1 MISGNHYVEIIV
13 NGNPLELTDQES
25 LNLRMNSVLYDPSSA
40 NITQADYSFSFSV
53 PSTPRNDK
61 ALGYA
66 NNLSRPNKFH
76 SRYSAEVYADGQLV
90 FKGSMTVDS
99 YDHGDKLY
107 ECHLVNIKRNTVEE
121 IFGDATLDEIPW
133 EVEFDGAPAINKAN
147 HDYDNGYWF
156 PLVCYGAFQKTP
168 SVEDDVEDEYTSK
181 FVFDKYNKWWIE
193 SFYPSLSVTELLRKA
208 FQWKGYDVT
217 GDVYRDYRYSMIYAS
232 TNLADE
238 QTPEYNVGN
247 PKFGKVTLDVT
258 FDNSG
263 RKASAMNSQ
272 DLSFPYYKVVGAINA
287 DIGAGQVEYNF
298 PSVNWWN
305 ALSPSTST
313 VKVAAPTYMY
323 DPGESV
329 IVIPATG
336 WYKITMSCNA
346 TLLDGNGTF
355 KAQQWHNSFKQGDTF
370 EQQTMTIHK
379 GIDENTPIEIQL
391 IKNYDSNIELIKGK
405 KNRIYHT
412 GDPADDTYRY
422 QGGSYTGSAQ
432 PNREEWVTDFP
443 HQDLAGSK
451 APTKTDSILA
461 SSQAQSVGNR
471 GSFTGDR
478 NRNSSAVT
486 RGGNFGGERPPSGN
500 SGSSTTSY
508 GYVHK
513 DGSVMPYD
521 QAVSEAFICGF
532 SSMLGGT
539 VSVMRDGYSW
549 SRTNATENKVF
560 ANVDGMIQ
568 MMKDGTQ
575 SATTYCK
582 NTYKGS
588 PSNNVSVVTSSNRM
602 SGSINCMVWLEKND
616 VLEPVVVQRDYGD
629 QFYDTRATIHLSIE
643 AASPN
648 DRKHLEDSNFGYN
661 SPTEFPQKLK
671 LTNFCNSGT
680 SVATWVNN
688 VLTAFNWTLTQ
699 EGNLVS
705 IDSYDKITRNNIS
718 YAVDLDD
725 RTSDED
731 AVSEAIEYPRSMSVR
746 YQVNTDEWGFE
757 QSVPSEWIDTDEW
770 KEHGDSGYTVIE
782 LSDDTYETS
791 ESTVQTNFSYT
802 WYDTF
807 TYHHVDSAGTES
819 TATTEITIPVIE
831 ESQYM
836 ADGYG
841 YEEAMKHDGY
851 SKTQRFW
858 YRMQPSQ
865 ESVFLSD
872 SMHEEV
878 FLACPANDWNGFN
891 LSYKDTETSLL
902 TECFDVIP
910 MLSSN
915 YVTLEA
921 YLSPSEYVAIRNGA
935 LVHFDSD
942 LYYTAEI
949 NGYDPS
955 GYNPTEL
962 KLVKKV
968 Q

>member
-13 NGNPLELTDQES
+13 NGNPLEITDQES
-25 LNLRMNSVLYDPSSA
+25 LNLRMNSVLYDPSST
-40 NITQADYSFSFSV
+40 NITQADYSFSFQI

-121 IFGDATLDEIPW
+121 IFGDATLSDIPW
-133 EVEFDGAPAINKAN
+133 EVEFDGAPTINEAN
-147 HDYDNGYWF
+147 KDYDNGYWF
-156 PLVCYGAFQKTP
+156 PLVCYGAFQKNP
-168 SVEDDVEDEYTSK
+168 AVEDEIQDEYTSK
-181 FVFDKYNKWWIE
+181 FTFDKYNKWWVE

-217 GDVYRDYRYSMIYAS
+217 GDVFRDQRYSMIYAS
-232 TNLADE
+232 TNLGDE
-238 QTPEYNVGN
+238 QSPDYNVGN
-247 PKFGKVTLDVT
+247 PKFGKISLHSD
-258 FDNSG
+258 FSNSD
-263 RKASAMNSQ
+263 RHYERMNIQ
-272 DLSFPYYKVVGAINA
+272 DLSFPYYKVRQRDFRETSDGNLS
-287 DIGAGQVEYNF
+287 EYNF
-298 PSVNWWN
+298 ATIDWWN
-305 ALSPSTST
+305 LLDSRSAT
-313 VKVAAPTYMY
+313 VTINNDNYMY
-323 DPGESV
+323 DPGEQV
-329 IVIPATG
+329 IVIPKSG
-336 WYKITMSCNA
+336 WYRIGMKARVVLNDPDTTFTATQWYCSLSGPDAQLEEKSITLKKDLM
-346 TLLDGNGTF
+346 F
-355 KAQQWHNSFKQGDTF
+355 
-370 EQQTMTIHK
+370 I
-379 GIDENTPIEIQL
+379 TPVEVQL
-391 IKNYDSNIELIKGK
+391 IRNYNDNIELIKG
-405 KNRIYHT
+405 NTNIEWAT
-412 GDPADDTYRY
+412 GDPNQETYTYGYWRQY
-422 QGGSYTGSAQ
+422 VGNPFPEWVENTY
-432 PNREEWVTDFP
+432 PNRTIWTTEFP
-443 HQDLAGSK
+443 HQDLIGNKSPTELNDLTIITQPRRGIGNPPQSSSDSK
-451 APTKTDSILA
+451 TVIEGYITP
-461 SSQAQSVGNR
+461 
-471 GSFTGDR
+471 F
-478 NRNSSAVT
+478 
-486 RGGNFGGERPPSGN
+486 PSPI
-500 SGSSTTSY
+500 SY
-508 GYVHK
+508 
-513 DGSVMPYD
+513 DP
-521 QAVSEAFICGF
+521 AVSEGFIMGL
-532 SSMLGGT
+532 SSFGGGNT
-539 VSVMRDGYSW
+539 AILKNGHSW
-549 SRTNATENKVF
+549 SNASAIENKVM
-560 ANVDGMIQ
+560 ANVSGLTAVMLNGSKKPTNYGANTYPNAPTNRYTSFDKEIGR
-568 MMKDGTQ
+568 GF
-575 SATTYCK
+575 SGETYCL
-582 NTYKGS
+582 
-588 PSNNVSVVTSSNRM
+588 
-602 SGSINCMVWLEKND
+602 VWLEKND
-616 VLEPVVVQRDYGD
+616 RVEPVVIQRDFGD
-629 QFYDTRATIHLSIE
+629 TQKYDVDVTLDLTIE
-643 AASPN
+643 AFS
-648 DRKHLEDSNFGYN
+648 DRSNYQLRADNIGYN
-661 SPTEFPQKLK
+661 SPVEFPDKLN

-699 EGNLVS
+699 DGNLVS

-718 YAVDLDD
+718 YAVDIDD
-725 RTSDED
+725 RTSEQD

-757 QSVPSEWIDTDEW
+757 QSVPKEWIDTDEW

-782 LSDDTYETS
+782 LSNDTYQTS

-819 TATTEITIPVIE
+819 PTTVDINIPVIE

-851 SKTQRFW
+851 SRTQRFW
-858 YRMQPSQ
+858 YRTQPSQ

-872 SMHEEV
+872 HMREQV
-878 FLACPANDWNGFN
+878 YLAYPTNDWKGFN

-921 YLSPSEYVAIRNGA
+921 YLSPDEYVAIRNGA

-962 KLVKKV
+962 KLVKKA